1 MVSLDDMA
9 QVQVPLATDLPG
21 ARGLPVYFLLVDV
34 GGPIITISKTASE
47 FCFGDAYIFS
57 AVMWLLLI

>member
-1 MVSLDDMA
+1 MVSLDDVA

-34 GGPIITISKTASE
+34 GGPIITISKTASDPAR
-47 FCFGDAYIFS
+47 FGDAYIFS
-57 AVMWLLLI
+57 AVM